1 MRPLDTG
8 VIGPA
13 AEPEP
18 LAHEALTATV
28 DPSRY
33 AIQDVVLPQLPADL
47 EPVEAPEF
55 VLSQRI
61 TDEPGSTAPA
71 PAGLPGLSGP
81 GTDGGHDLLA
91 GLPPEVASGA
101 DALLGTANG
110 ALDGANQLAQQ
121 AASALGT
128 AAAPVAS
135 GVQQAAQD
143 SGLLG
148 GGTAGDQ
155 AAPLPA
161 LPADPVGALL
171 NGLALP
177 ALPGVDLLM
186 KPILDLLGSFGTG
199 VIGALDPTA
208 ILSASSQVIETAMQV
223 AKGSLTTVDQLW
235 QGQAARNAQ
244 VVGQQAQNQGTETS
258 QRGIDISE
266 ITQRAAAVVQQ
277 GNAQLLGI
285 ASSLAGQ
292 AVALAPVIVT
302 PPAQATLMA
311 TATEHLG
318 RAVTVANATRGD
330 LAGKTAELTAAVNQ
344 LIAPGGGPAPQEVAQ
359 AVMQNIAEPIMAQAK
374 DGVESATTAAGLDT
388 PTLPGSTPT
397 ATTPASVTPSGTPS
411 ASPGTPGIVPGSP
424 TRSGTPGYTPGTPNG
439 TVTPK
444 TTTPVPNAVVSSPMR
459 AVPGMTGTPL
469 ATGVPSTTAT
479 STAGSSGFMGGAPG
493 AAGAGQRGDDE
504 HGRNVQPYQSRT
516 GNDDLTGPL
525 GESTPEVIGAT
536 HTDELFGTDYDQDQ
550 F

>member
-1 MRPLDTG
+1 MRPLDAGG
-8 VIGPA
+8 VIAPP

-18 LAHEALTATV
+18 LAYEVLTATA

-33 AIQDVVLPQLPADL
+33 AIQDVVLPQLPADA
-47 EPVEAPEF
+47 EPVDAPEF

-61 TDEPGSTAPA
+61 TDEPGSTSTV
-71 PAGLPGLSGP
+71 PAGLPGLAGP
-81 GTDGGHDLLA
+81 GAEQDVLA

-101 DALLGTANG
+101 DALLGTAAG
-110 ALDGANQLAQQ
+110 ALDGVHQLAQQ
-121 AASALGT
+121 AGSALT
-128 AAAPVAS
+128 AAAS
-135 GVQQAAQD
+135 GAQQAARD

-148 GGTAGDQ
+148 SGATDAA

-186 KPILDLLGSFGTG
+186 KPILELLGSFGTG
-199 VIGALDPTA
+199 VLGAFDPTA
-208 ILSASSQVIETAMQV
+208 ILSASSQAIETAMQV

-244 VVGQQAQNQGTETS
+244 VAGQQAQNQGTETS
-258 QRGIDISE
+258 TRGVDIAE

-285 ASSLAGQ
+285 ASSLATQ

-318 RAVTVANATRGD
+318 RAVTVANTTRGD

-359 AVMQNIAEPIMAQAK
+359 AVMQNIAEPIMSQAK
-374 DGVESATTAAGLDT
+374 DEVESATTAAGLDT
-388 PTLPGSTPT
+388 PTSGTPSS
-397 ATTPASVTPSGTPS
+397 TTPASVTPSGSPS
-411 ASPGTPGIVPGSP
+411 GTPGTPGIVPGSP
-424 TRSGTPGYTPGTPNG
+424 TRTGNPGYTPGTPTG
-439 TVTPK
+439 TGTPK
-444 TTTPVPNAVVSSPMR
+444 AVPTPNAVVAPLRGM
-459 AVPGMTGTPL
+459 PGMTGTPL
-469 ATGVPSTTAT
+469 TGAPS
-479 STAGSSGFMGGAPG
+479 STAATTTSGSSGFMGGAPG

>member
-13 AEPEP
+13 AEPEQ
-18 LAHEALTATV
+18 LASEALTATI

-47 EPVEAPEF
+47 EPVDAPEF

-61 TDEPGSTAPA
+61 TDEPGNNSALPG
-71 PAGLPGLSGP
+71 GLPGLSGH
-81 GTDGGHDLLA
+81 GTGDGAQDVLA
-91 GLPPEVASGA
+91 GLPPEVAGGA
-101 DALLGTANG
+101 DALLGTATG

-121 AASALGT
+121 ASSALG
-128 AAAPVAS
+128 AAVAPVAS

-148 GGTAGDQ
+148 GGDTGAP

-199 VIGALDPTA
+199 VLGALDPTA
-208 ILSASSQVIETAMQV
+208 VLSASSKVIDTAMQV

-266 ITQRAAAVVQQ
+266 ITQRAAAAVQQ

-359 AVMQNIAEPIMAQAK
+359 AVMQNIAEPIMSQAK
-374 DGVESATTAAGLDT
+374 DQVESATTAAGLDT
-388 PTLPGSTPT
+388 PVSTSGTPS
-397 ATTPASVTPSGTPS
+397 TTPASVTPGTAPS
-411 ASPGTPGIVPGSP
+411 SPGTPGIVPGSP
-424 TRSGTPGYTPGTPNG
+424 TSRPGTPGYSPGTPNS

-444 TTTPVPNAVVSSPMR
+444 VTPLPNAVISPMR
-459 AVPGMTGTPL
+459 GVPGVPGTPL
-469 ATGVPSTTAT
+469 AGGVPSTTAT
-479 STAGSSGFMGGAPG
+479 STAGSSGFMGGAGG
-493 AAGAGQRGDDE
+493 AAGTGQRGDDE
-504 HGRNVQPYQSRT
+504 HGRTVQPYQSRT

>member
-1 MRPLDTG
+1 MRPLDSG
-8 VIGPA
+8 VIAPA
-13 AEPEP
+13 APEQ
-18 LAHEALTATV
+18 LAHEALTATA

-47 EPVEAPEF
+47 EPVEAPEL

-61 TDEPGSTAPA
+61 TDEPGHTSALPG
-71 PAGLPGLSGP
+71 GLPGLSGA
-81 GTDGGHDLLA
+81 GNDGAPDVLA
-91 GLPPEVASGA
+91 GLPPEA

-110 ALDGANQLAQQ
+110 VLDGANQLAQQ
-121 AASALGT
+121 ATAALG
-128 AAAPVAS
+128 AAVAPGAS
-135 GVQQAAQD
+135 GVQRAAQD

-148 GGTAGDQ
+148 GGDTGAA

-199 VIGALDPTA
+199 VLGALDPTA
-208 ILSASSQVIETAMQV
+208 ILSASSKVIDTAMQV
-223 AKGSLTTVDQLW
+223 AKGSLSTVDQLW

-266 ITQRAAAVVQQ
+266 ITQRAAAAVQQ

-285 ASSLAGQ
+285 ASSLATQ

-318 RAVTVANATRGD
+318 QAVAVANATRGD

-359 AVMQNIAEPIMAQAK
+359 AVMQNIAEPIMSQAK

-388 PTLPGSTPT
+388 SALPGSTPS
-397 ATTPASVTPSGTPS
+397 TTPAAVTPSGTPS
-411 ASPGTPGIVPGSP
+411 STHGTPGIVPGSP
-424 TRSGTPGYTPGTPNG
+424 TRSGTPGYSPGTPNG

-444 TTTPVPNAVVSSPMR
+444 AATPMPNAVVSPLR
-459 AVPGMTGTPL
+459 GVPGVPGTPL
-469 ATGVPSTTAT
+469 ATGVPSSTAT
-479 STAGSSGFMGGAPG
+479 SSSGSSGFMGGAPG

>member
-13 AEPEP
+13 AEPEQY
-18 LAHEALTATV
+18 AHEALTATI
-28 DPSRY
+28 DPSHY

-61 TDEPGSTAPA
+61 TDEPGGTSALPG
-71 PAGLPGLSGP
+71 GLPGLSGH
-81 GTDGGHDLLA
+81 GTGDGAQDLLA

-101 DALLGTANG
+101 DAMLGTATG

-121 AASALGT
+121 ASSALG
-128 AAAPVAS
+128 AAVAPVA
-135 GVQQAAQD
+135 GGAQQAARD

-148 GGTAGDQ
+148 GDTGAA

-171 NGLALP
+171 SGLALP

-199 VIGALDPTA
+199 VLGALDPTA
-208 ILSASSQVIETAMQV
+208 VLSASSKVIDTAMQV

-266 ITQRAAAVVQQ
+266 ITQRAASAVQQ

-318 RAVTVANATRGD
+318 QAVAVANATRGD

-359 AVMQNIAEPIMAQAK
+359 AVMQNIAEPIMSQAK

-388 PTLPGSTPT
+388 PTLPGTTP
-397 ATTPASVTPSGTPS
+397 ASTTPASVTPSGTPS
-411 ASPGTPGIVPGSP
+411 TTPGTPGIVPGSP
-424 TRSGTPGYTPGTPNG
+424 TRSGTPGYSPGTPSS

-444 TTTPVPNAVVSSPMR
+444 AATPMPNAVVSPMR
-459 AVPGMTGTPL
+459 GVPGVPGTPL

-479 STAGSSGFMGGAPG
+479 STSGSSGFMGGAGG